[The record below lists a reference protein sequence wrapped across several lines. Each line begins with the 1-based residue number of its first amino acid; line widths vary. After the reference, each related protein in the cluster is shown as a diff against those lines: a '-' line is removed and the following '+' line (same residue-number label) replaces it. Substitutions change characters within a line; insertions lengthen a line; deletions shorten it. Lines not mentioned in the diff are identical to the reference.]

1 MICEECGQPFTP
13 SGRGKKAKYC
23 SAKCKQRAYR
33 RAKRMSRVTTPPAP
47 AGDVEHEPEAMDT
60 LTAADFDAMM
70 NDGPGLRERA
80 QTHAGP
86 AQGSYVQRRH
96 PAGQPDRHQQQ
107 LLALTREI
115 ERLEGNPVQGMTTLE
130 DSEDD
135 DDDGEFRPEAI

>member
-33 RAKRMSRVTTPPAP
+33 KAKRMSRVTTPPAP
-47 AGDVEHEPEAMDT
+47 AGDAEHEPEAM
-60 LTAADFDAMM
+60 M
-70 NDGPGLRERA
+70 NDGPEDYVSVLKRTQARLKEA
-80 QTHAGP
+80 MFSAGTP
-86 AQGSYVQRRH
+86 SGSLT
-96 PAGQPDRHQQQ
+96 GISKQ

-115 ERLEGNPVQGMTTLE
+115 ERLEGNPAQGMTTQE
-130 DSEDD
+130 DPED